1 MEGALFSLV
10 AYFLT
15 SRWFRTLRFFADRDL
30 RFVLV
35 FSGRPE
41 AHNIAD
47 RKAPDGG
54 QGMIRR
60 ISASNQN
67 FL

>member
-35 FSGRPE
+35 FSGGPR
-41 AHNIAD
+41 HTTSLTG
-47 RKAPDGG
+47 K
-54 QGMIRR
+54 RR
-60 ISASNQN
+60 MEGRV
-67 FL
+67 